1 MKLFLKKFLNF
12 ILIGGLPILFL
23 LLLYVYNDPY
33 KVLKS
38 YGNYSY
44 SPVVLNR
51 DYVST
56 TVFLK
61 NYKKH
66 NYNSFILGSSR
77 TMAYK
82 PDSWLTHL
90 SNKDIPYAFDAYGE
104 SIYGIYT
111 KLKFLDSKNIKI
123 KNALIILD
131 RDASFYLS
139 GNHTGHLGIK
149 HPITSGESYL
159 NFHLE
164 FIKAYFNPKFL
175 FSFYSYK
182 ILGAYKPFMAGYI
195 TSRIITYDINTNE
208 RKILDRETEI
218 LNNPKEYYLA
228 RSKLFY
234 KREGEK
240 NDTLQ
245 RINKEHKFMLMGIK
259 NILDKNNT
267 SYKVVIS
274 PLYEQI
280 RFSYPDF
287 YLLKNIFENNLY
299 DFSGKNEFTDN
310 KCNYYETS
318 HYRPIVGDSILNLI
332 YK

>member
-12 ILIGGLPILFL
+12 IFIGGLPLFFFL
-23 LLLYVYNDPY
+23 LLYIYHDPF

-38 YGNYSY
+38 YDNYSY
-44 SPVVLNR
+44 SPVILNR

-56 TVFLK
+56 TVYLK
-61 NYKKH
+61 NYKKY

-77 TMAYK
+77 TIAFK
-82 PDSWLTHL
+82 PDSWLAYL
-90 SNKDIPYAFDAYGE
+90 SDKDKPFMFDASGE
-104 SIYGIYT
+104 SIYGIYK
-111 KLKFLDSKNIKI
+111 KLIFLDSKNIKI

-131 RDASFYLS
+131 RDASFNNS
-139 GNHTGHLGIK
+139 GNHLGHLDIK

-159 NFHLE
+159 NFNLE

-182 ILGAYKPFMAGYI
+182 ILGGYKPFMAGYI
-195 TSRIITYDINTNE
+195 ENRIIKYDIKNNE
-208 RKILDRETEI
+208 LKILDQETEI

-228 RSKLFY
+228 RRKLFY

-240 NDTLQ
+240 TDTVH
-245 RINKEHKFMLMGIK
+245 RINKEHKFMLKEIK

-267 SYKVVIS
+267 NYKVIVS

-280 RFSYPDF
+280 KFSYPDF
-287 YLLKNIFENNLY
+287 YLLKSIFGDNLY

-310 KCNYYETS
+310 KYNYYETS
-318 HYRPIVGDSILNLI
+318 HYRPIIGDSIFKII